1 MTVTH
6 RQPQAHVDLFD
17 PRVYE
22 RGIPYDDLASLRATA
37 PVAWHEEPALL
48 GWPAGP
54 GFWAVTRHAD
64 VSAVSRTPATFSA
77 HLGATQLRDPEP
89 EDLGFIRQMML
100 NLDPPEHSRLRKI
113 MNTGFTPAG
122 IRRMVPV
129 VERYATEVVDAVA
142 PRGACDLAEE
152 VAADFPLLTLC
163 AVMGVPVEDRHLLY
177 RWTNRVIGYQDDD
190 YDEHLV
196 DPDTGKQL
204 NPRSPK
210 ALVDMF
216 AYAHELAER
225 KRRDPGDDL
234 VTTLL
239 HAQVDG
245 ERISDGEFEMMFF
258 LFAVAGND
266 TTHSA
271 VPGAV
276 QALLEHPDQLRWLC
290 EDLGG
295 RLPGAVEELLRF
307 APPVIHFRR
316 TATTDVELGGAQIRR
331 GDKVVVFYPAANR
344 DPEVFDEPDAL
355 RLDRARV
362 PHLTFGIGPH
372 FCLGN
377 ALARLQLRELL
388 RELLARMPDL
398 EPAGPVVRLRSN
410 FINGI
415 KRMPVRFTPQPR

>member
-1 MTVTH
+1 MTATDRGPRVD
-6 RQPQAHVDLFD
+6 VDLFD

-22 RGIPYDDLASLRATA
+22 RGIPYGDFARVRETA
-37 PVAWHEEPALL
+37 PVSWQEEPAIL

-54 GFWAVTRHAD
+54 GFWAVTCHAD
-64 VSAVSRTPATFSA
+64 VAKVSRTPATFSA
-77 HLGATQLRDPEP
+77 QLGATQLRDPEP
-89 EDLGFIRQMML
+89 EDLDFIRQMML

-113 MNTGFTPAG
+113 MNAGFTPAG
-122 IRRMVPV
+122 VRRMVPI
-129 VERYATEVVDAVA
+129 VERYAAEVVDTVA
-142 PRGACDLAEE
+142 PLGECDLADE

-163 AVMGVPVEDRHLLY
+163 AVMGVPVADRHLLY
-177 RWTNRVIGYQDDD
+177 QWTNRVIGYQDDD

-196 DPDTGKQL
+196 DPDTGKPL

-210 ALVDMF
+210 ALADMF
-216 AYAHELAER
+216 AYAHELAEH
-225 KRRDPGDDL
+225 KRTHPGDDL

-245 ERISDGEFEMMFF
+245 ERISDGEFKMMFF
-258 LFAVAGND
+258 LFTVAGND

-276 QALLEHPDQLRWLC
+276 QALFDHPDQLGWLR
-290 EDLGG
+290 EDLDG
-295 RLPGAVEELLRF
+295 RLPGSIEELLRF

-316 TATTDVELGGAQIRR
+316 TAATDAELGGARIRQ

-355 RLDRARV
+355 RLDRVRV

-377 ALARLQLRELL
+377 ALARVQMRVLL
-388 RELLARMPDL
+388 RELLTRLQDIR
-398 EPAGPVVRLRSN
+398 PAGPVVRLRSN

-415 KRMPVRFTPQPR
+415 KRMPVSFTPEPR

>member
-1 MTVTH
+1 MTITE

-37 PVAWHEEPALL
+37 PVAWHDEPALL

-64 VSAVSRTPATFSA
+64 VSTVSRTPATFSSY
-77 HLGATQLRDPEP
+77 LGATQLRDPEP
-89 EDLGFIRQMML
+89 EDLDFIRQMML

-122 IRRMVPV
+122 IRRMAPI
-129 VERYATEVVDAVA
+129 VERYAAEVVGAVA
-142 PRGACDLAEE
+142 PRGECDLAEE

-163 AVMGVPVEDRHLLY
+163 AVMGVPVEDRQLLY

-196 DPDTGKQL
+196 DPDTGRPL

-210 ALVDMF
+210 ALEDMF

-234 VTTLL
+234 ITTLL
-239 HAQVDG
+239 HAQVEG

-258 LFAVAGND
+258 LFTVAGND

-290 EDLGG
+290 EDLDG

-307 APPVIHFRR
+307 APPVLHFRR

-331 GDKVVVFYPAANR
+331 GDKVAVFYPAANR
-344 DPEVFDEPDAL
+344 DPEVFEEPDAL
-355 RLDRARV
+355 RLGRARI

-377 ALARLQLRELL
+377 ALARLQLRVLL
-388 RELLARMPDL
+388 RELLVRMPDL